1 MRRRMFGALFVV
13 YFGGAFVT
21 AVAALLTHGI
31 MRGVLR
37 ADEAAAVVSWTVA
50 ILVAYGVTAITATV
64 QAVIFR
70 RLFAWREGVGL
81 PAPADS

>member
-1 MRRRMFGALFVV
+1 
-13 YFGGAFVT
+13 
-21 AVAALLTHGI
+21 
-31 MRGVLR
+31 MRGVLQ

-81 PAPADS
+81 PAPANS

>member
-1 MRRRMFGALFVV
+1 M
-13 YFGGAFVT
+13 
-21 AVAALLTHGI
+21 AALLTHGI
-31 MRGVLR
+31 MRGVL

-70 RLFAWREGVGL
+70 RLFAWREGAGL
-81 PAPADS
+81 PAVAES